1 MLLYHLVATQL
12 VALTREPLGM
22 KLPLFVVR
30 FVSAVI
36 CAALLLES
44 ILLWLVAVPNL
55 VVLVAAAVFPRL
67 CWLCPND
74 VWVDQTF
81 CYVSDERSQN

>member
-30 FVSAVI
+30 FVSAII

-55 VVLVAAAVFPRL
+55 IVLVAVAVYPALGFL
-67 CWLCPND
+67 CASD
-74 VWVDQTF
+74 AWVDQTF
-81 CYVSDERSQN
+81 CCVSDKGSRN